1 MLTSSEEQLAS
12 MSQGLDITVE
22 SSEIH
27 QYDYVEDIR
36 QKKWLIM
43 FIILLLIRDCL
54 AECHVKIP
62 EAKIFVTP
70 DETIKLNL

>member
-36 QKKWLIM
+36 QKK
-43 FIILLLIRDCL
+43 
-54 AECHVKIP
+54 
-62 EAKIFVTP
+62 
-70 DETIKLNL
+70 